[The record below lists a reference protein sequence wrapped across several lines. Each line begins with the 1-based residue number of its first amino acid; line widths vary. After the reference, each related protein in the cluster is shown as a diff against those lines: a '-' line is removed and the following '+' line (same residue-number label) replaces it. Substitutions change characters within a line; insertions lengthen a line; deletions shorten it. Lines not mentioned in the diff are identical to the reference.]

1 MEDFLAARRLR
12 ERLEEVR
19 TVLVERPGSLSVE
32 SVGPA
37 LEEVAQGLLALQSA
51 LERSGGRISP
61 EDQLEVGQ
69 LLTLSGRV
77 GALYHQALALYT
89 VER

>member
-1 MEDFLAARRLR
+1 MEDFFAARQLR

-32 SVGPA
+32 TVGPA
-37 LEEVAQGLLALQSA
+37 LEEVTQGLMALQTA
-51 LERSGGRISP
+51 LERSGGRISQ
-61 EDQLEVGQ
+61 EDQIEIGQ

-77 GALYHQALALYT
+77 GALYHQALALYS

>member
-1 MEDFLAARRLR
+1 MEDFLAARQLR

-19 TVLVERPGSLSVE
+19 TVLVERPGSFSLETVA
-32 SVGPA
+32 PA
-37 LEEVAQGLLALQSA
+37 LEEVSQGLMALQAA
-51 LERSGGRISP
+51 LERSEGRISP

-77 GALYHQALALYT
+77 GALYHQALSLYS
-89 VER
+89 VDR